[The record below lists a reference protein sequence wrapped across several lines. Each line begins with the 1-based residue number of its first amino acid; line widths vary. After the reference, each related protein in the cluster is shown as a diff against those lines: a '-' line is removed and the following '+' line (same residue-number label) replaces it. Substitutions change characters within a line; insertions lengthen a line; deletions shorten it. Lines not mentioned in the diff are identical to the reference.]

1 MADSVGLVNLG
12 CAKNQVDG
20 EIMLAALK
28 NAGYEIKDD
37 AALADVAIVNTCGFI
52 TAAKQEAID
61 EILELS
67 RLKSEGKI
75 KAIVVTGCLAER
87 YREEVRREIPE
98 ADAVVGIGADG
109 DIVSVV
115 AKVLGGGTEESF
127 PEKAK
132 LPLCGERVLLTPSWS
147 AYLKIA
153 EGCGNRCSYCAIP
166 MIRGAYRSRPVESI
180 EREARSLAENG
191 AKELVLIAQD
201 TTRYG
206 IDLYGKLMLPEL
218 LRRLAKIGGVEWI
231 RVLYAYPETVTD
243 ELLQTIAGEEKVVRY
258 IDLPLQHCDEAIL
271 RSMRRGGGRASLTG
285 LIRKMR
291 AAVPGLV
298 LRTTLIAGYP
308 GETEEQ
314 FDELCSFVRE
324 IRFERLGCF
333 AYSREEGTAAAALP
347 GQLDEEEKQ
356 RRAEAVMEIQMNI
369 MQEQGEGLAGE
380 TVRVLTEGFDRY
392 ADCWF
397 GRSRMDAPDV
407 DGKIYFRSSGK
418 KPVPGR
424 FVKVKITDCV
434 DGDLVGEAVR

>member
-20 EIMLAALK
+20 EMMLATLK
-28 NAGYEIKDD
+28 NAGYQIQDD

-61 EILELS
+61 EILELA

-75 KAIVVTGCLAER
+75 RALIVTGCLAER
-87 YREEVRREIPE
+87 YREQVRGEIPE
-98 ADAVVGIGADG
+98 IDAVVGIGADG
-109 DIVSVV
+109 DIAAVV
-115 AKVLGGGTEESF
+115 AKVLGGEKQETF
-127 PEKAK
+127 PEKTK

-153 EGCGNRCSYCAIP
+153 EGCSNRCSYCAIP
-166 MIRGAYRSRPVESI
+166 MIRGAYRSRPMESI

-218 LRRLAKIGGVEWI
+218 LRRLAKVDGIEWI

-243 ELLQTIAGEEKVVRY
+243 ELLETIAREEKVVKY
-258 IDLPLQHCDEAIL
+258 IDLPLQHCSGEIL
-271 RSMRRGGGRASLTG
+271 RSMRRGGSRAELTE

-291 AAVPGLV
+291 ISVPGLV

-324 IRFERLGCF
+324 MRFERLGCF
-333 AYSREEGTAAAALP
+333 AYSQEEGTAAAELH
-347 GQLDEEEKQ
+347 GQIDEEEKQ
-356 RRAEAVMEIQMNI
+356 RRAAAVMEIQMNI
-369 MQEQGEGLAGE
+369 MQEQGERLAGK
-380 TVRVLTEGFDRY
+380 TLRVLAEGFDRY

-397 GRSRMDAPDV
+397 GRSYMDAPDV
-407 DGKIYFRSSGK
+407 DGKIYFRPSGK

-424 FVKVKITDCV
+424 FVKVKITDCI
-434 DGDLVGEAVR
+434 DGDLVGGAVG